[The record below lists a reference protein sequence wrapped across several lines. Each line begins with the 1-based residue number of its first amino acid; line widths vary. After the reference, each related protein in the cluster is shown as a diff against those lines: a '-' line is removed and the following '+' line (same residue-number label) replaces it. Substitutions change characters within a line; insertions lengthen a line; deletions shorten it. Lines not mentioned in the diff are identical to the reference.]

1 MATFSIAYAP
11 LVSRKK
17 PIKSGLLRG
26 VSHNCT
32 PRQDNS
38 QMTAQPK
45 NSSPKSFEA
54 LIGEPNLAL
63 AMQIASGAGKLLLD
77 RPADLGVTTKSTAT
91 DVVTLMDQRA
101 EAFIVGELSKHR
113 PNDAILGE
121 EGANQ
126 AGTSGFQWVIDPIDG
141 TVNYLHQVPYW
152 CVSIGLMEE
161 STGLA
166 LAGVVFVPVL
176 DQMYISSRGLGAWVV
191 ELGVPR
197 ELKVS
202 GCTELSQAL
211 MGTGFGYSSNRRASQ
226 ARVLQEVLPK
236 VADIRRLGSCAV
248 DLCLV
253 ADGVLD
259 GYFERGVNAWD
270 HAAGELIARE
280 AGAVSSGLF
289 GNAIGN
295 DMIVV
300 ANPAIHD
307 DLVAIL
313 EANQADR
320 D

>member
-1 MATFSIAYAP
+1 M
-11 LVSRKK
+11 
-17 PIKSGLLRG
+17 
-26 VSHNCT
+26 T
-32 PRQDNS
+32 PQS
-38 QMTAQPK
+38 K
-45 NSSPKSFEA
+45 NSPHKSFDA
-54 LIGEPNLAL
+54 LIAEPNLAL
-63 AMQIASGAGKLLLD
+63 AMQIAREAGELLLD
-77 RPADLGVTTKSTAT
+77 RPDDLGVSSKSTAT

-101 EAFIVGELSKHR
+101 EAFIVAELGKHR

-141 TVNYLHQVPYW
+141 TVNYLHLVPYW

-161 STGLA
+161 SSGQA
-166 LAGVVFVPVL
+166 LTGVVYVPVL

-191 ELGVPR
+191 EHGNAR

-202 GCTELSQAL
+202 GCTDLSQAL
-211 MGTGFGYSSNRRASQ
+211 MGTGFGYSESRRASQ

-236 VADIRRLGSCAV
+236 IADIRRLGSCAV

-259 GYFERGVNAWD
+259 GYYERGVNPWD

-280 AGAVSSGLF
+280 AGAISSGLF
-289 GNAIGN
+289 GNPIGS

-300 ANPAIHD
+300 ANPAIHGE
-307 DLVAIL
+307 LVAIL